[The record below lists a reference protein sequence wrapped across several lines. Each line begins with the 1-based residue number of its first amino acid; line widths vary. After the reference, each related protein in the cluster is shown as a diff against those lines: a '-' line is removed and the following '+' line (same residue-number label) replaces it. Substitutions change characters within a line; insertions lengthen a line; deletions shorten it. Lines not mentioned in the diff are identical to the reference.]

1 MGESALEFGFYQ
13 LHRGADKHLLCPG
26 DSIIGSGKR
35 QLKSLAALLRFGFT
49 SAADVVADTPL
60 ALLLVLLVLVL
71 TSLCGPGWCEV
82 VWLDH
87 HHCASGHCVLHG
99 TADWNFALVLLLA
112 GKDRPKAAVVA
123 PV

>member
-60 ALLLVLLVLVL
+60 ALLLVLLVLML
-71 TSLCGPGWCEV
+71 TSLCRPGWCKV
-82 VWLDH
+82 VWTIIL
-87 HHCASGHCVLHG
+87 
-99 TADWNFALVLLLA
+99 
-112 GKDRPKAAVVA
+112 AAVVVIA
-123 PV
+123 FPALIGRPIGTLP